1 MQVNI
6 APGTPGAG
14 RLGRDATIPVAQT
27 TSPVDADDLLDSLDT
42 DTRTWFTSLIT
53 ELNAGTAGRG
63 KDIRAL
69 LTQLGPTSAQL
80 RQIGDLLAARRVE
93 LSAIVHNLGVLT
105 KATSQKDRQLA
116 TVVQAGDQTVQALA
130 SQDVALRDSIT
141 RLPGTLATTRATLAD
156 LTTFAG
162 ALGPTATALLPTA
175 RRLPTTL
182 KDTQTL
188 FGGAAL
194 LPLKVIPQFVKV
206 VLPLASQLPP
216 LASDLRK
223 AVPALIDSFKVL
235 AYVTNELAY
244 VPGGKNPGFGY
255 WVAWFAHNAD
265 SFISNSDANGPAWRT
280 VVLATCPGLKS
291 FFFGPL
297 IEKLL
302 GTSFGC

>member
-1 MQVNI
+1 
-6 APGTPGAG
+6 
-14 RLGRDATIPVAQT
+14 
-27 TSPVDADDLLDSLDT
+27 
-42 DTRTWFTSLIT
+42 
-53 ELNAGTAGRG
+53 
-63 KDIRAL
+63 
-69 LTQLGPTSAQL
+69 
-80 RQIGDLLAARRVE
+80 
-93 LSAIVHNLGVLT
+93 
-105 KATSQKDRQLA
+105 
-116 TVVQAGDQTVQALA
+116 
-130 SQDVALRDSIT
+130 
-141 RLPGTLATTRATLAD
+141 
-156 LTTFAG
+156 
-162 ALGPTATALLPTA
+162 
-175 RRLPTTL
+175 
-182 KDTQTL
+182 
-188 FGGAAL
+188 
-194 LPLKVIPQFVKV
+194 
-206 VLPLASQLPP
+206 VLPLASGGSW